1 MGAMMREHDWSTSSL
16 GPPESWPQ
24 SLRSVV
30 GLMLNSRF
38 PMFAAWG
45 EGLGFVYN
53 DAYVEILGEKHPS
66 ALGRRF
72 HDIGSE
78 IWSDIS
84 PLIDSAMAGDA
95 TYRENL
101 PLTMNRKG
109 YDEQTWFTF
118 SYSPV
123 QDESGAVAGMFCA
136 CTETTEAVRAQRRQA
151 FRLELEERLR
161 DVANPRA
168 VMDAAVALLGRQLG
182 ANRVGYGEVQADD
195 VTVVLH
201 SCYVDRVAPLEG
213 PFPLDGFG
221 PAMIARQRKGLTQ
234 SSADVTRD
242 PDMDPAVWAAINT
255 SAFVSVPLVRD
266 GRFAASLYV
275 NVREPHAW
283 AADEITLIEETA
295 ARTWSAVERARAEAA
310 LHESESQ
317 FRALVN
323 ATANVVYRMGP
334 DWREMRRLD
343 GAGFIIDTE
352 APTIDWVET
361 YIPADERPRVRD
373 AIERAIADK
382 DVFELEHRVLRADGT
397 VGWTHS
403 RAIPLLDNAGG
414 IVEWLGAASDVTA
427 RVKAYQSFT
436 RLFEASPAPLLV
448 LAPDAPRF
456 TITEVNDAY
465 LAATMR
471 TREGVV
477 GRGVFEAYP
486 DNPND
491 PTIGGVSRLRASLER
506 VLARRERDEL
516 LGLKYD
522 IARPDGTFE
531 ERWWSPVNSPV
542 LNENGGVEAI
552 IHNANDV
559 TEDRRAEAALNES
572 KERQAFLLRLSD
584 AFRAEPSPEA
594 IANRALRML
603 FEQMRLDR
611 CYIGTYRLAEDIG
624 DFPHQVHNDRL
635 PPLPAQV
642 RLTDFP
648 EALQIAVERTLVIDD
663 VVELE
668 GLSDSERA
676 SFAGLGIG
684 SLISAT
690 LRKGANNPLWAINAI
705 SAGPR
710 VWTQGEVS
718 LVEEVAERTWAAMER
733 AHAEAALRKGE
744 DLLSA
749 VLDALPVGVILAD
762 AQGRVTRDNAVNR
775 ELWGVPP
782 EMTGFEQY
790 GEWVGWWPATGE
802 RIAGTDWAM
811 ARALLH
817 GETVK
822 NELIENQ
829 RFGTGER
836 RFILNNAA
844 PVRDASG
851 AIVAGVVAQMDVT
864 GRLAAERALKQ
875 LNETLEARVVERTA
889 ERDRLWQS
897 SQDLLMVAR
906 FDGTVVTVNPAW
918 ATALGWSEAEMIG
931 TQFWT
936 LIHPGD
942 VAACQVH
949 TIALSTGG
957 QTSARFECRYRAKS
971 GDWHWLAWSATSG
984 AGLFNGVARDVTDE
998 KVRAAELALR
1008 TAERDQVW
1016 KTSRGL
1022 LMIADLDGVLR
1033 AANPAWTRT
1042 LGFTEAETVGRS
1054 FRDFI
1059 VGDDI
1064 YLTGEALAAAAS
1076 GANVDG
1082 FENRYRHK
1090 DGSIRHLA
1098 WHTSAE
1104 DGLIYAFGRD
1114 ITDERAREAE
1124 VRALEEHLR
1133 QSQKMEAM
1141 GQLTGGVAHDFNNL
1155 LTPIIGGLDMLVRR
1169 GVGSERERRLIDGA
1183 LQSAERAKILVQR
1196 LLAFAR
1202 RQPLQ
1207 PVAVEISKLV
1217 EGMVGLIG
1225 STLGPTIDVRVDID
1239 QDLPPAKADPNQLE
1253 MALLN
1258 LAVNARD
1265 AMPDGGEL
1273 TIKAVRKNVRQ
1284 SHAPGLTAGD
1294 YVLLCVVDTGA
1305 GMDDATR
1312 QRAIEPFFSTKGVGK
1327 GTGLGLSMV
1336 HGLAAQLGGGLTIDS
1351 APGKGTTIELW
1362 LPISTAAIGVEKA
1375 STAASAKRVSR
1386 GVALLVDD
1394 EVLVR
1399 MSTADMLMDLGFEV
1413 VEVGTAEEALQIL
1426 KTGMMPN
1433 LLITDHLMP
1442 GMTGVDLAREARAI
1456 EPKLPILI
1464 VSGYAEVDGVAQD
1477 LPRLTKPFR
1486 NAELAE
1492 SISALIPVDG

>member
-1 MGAMMREHDWSTSSL
+1 MMREHDWSTSSL
-16 GPPESWPQ
+16 GSPESWPQ

-72 HDIGSE
+72 HDIWSE

-84 PLIDSAMAGDA
+84 PLINSAMAGDA

-136 CTETTEAVRAQRRQA
+136 CTETTEAVRAQQRQT
-151 FRLELEERLR
+151 FRLELEVRLR
-161 DVANPRA
+161 DVADPSA
-168 VMDAAVALLGRQLG
+168 VMDAAVALLGRQLR

-201 SCYVDRVAPLEG
+201 SCYADGVAPLEG
-213 PFPLDGFG
+213 EFPLDGFG
-221 PAMIARQRKGLTQ
+221 PAMIARQRQGLTQ
-234 SSADVTRD
+234 SSADVND
-242 PDMDPAVWAAINT
+242 DLDQDPAFWATINT
-255 SAFVSVPLVRD
+255 RAFVSVPLVRD

-275 NVREPHAW
+275 NAREPHAW
-283 AADEITLIEETA
+283 AADEIALIEETA
-295 ARTWSAVERARAEAA
+295 ARTWSAVEHARADAA
-310 LHESESQ
+310 LRERESQ

-334 DWREMRRLD
+334 DWREMRRLG
-343 GAGFIIDTE
+343 GAGFIVDTE
-352 APTIDWVET
+352 DPTIDWVET

-403 RAIPLLDNAGG
+403 RAIPILDNAGG

-427 RVKAYQSFT
+427 RVKADQSFT
-436 RLFEASPAPLLV
+436 RLFEASPAPFLV

-471 TREGVV
+471 TREGVAK
-477 GRGVFEAYP
+477 RGIFEAYP

-506 VLARRERDEL
+506 VLATRRPDEL
-516 LGLKYD
+516 SGLKYD
-522 IARPDGTFE
+522 VVRPDGTYE
-531 ERWWSPVNSPV
+531 ERWWSSVNSPV
-542 LNENGGVEAI
+542 LNENGEVEAI

-572 KERQAFLLRLSD
+572 EERQAFLLKLSD
-584 AFRAEPSPEA
+584 VLRPLAEPLAVQVEA
-594 IANRALRML
+594 MRVLGQHLAVSRAQYHEIEPNNEWIKPGGGYANGVPLHPGSSRM
-603 FEQMRLDR
+603 D
-611 CYIGTYRLAEDIG
+611 
-624 DFPHQVHNDRL
+624 DFG
-635 PPLPAQV
+635 AFV
-642 RLTDFP
+642 RDAY
-648 EALQIAVERTLVIDD
+648 EGGRTLV
-663 VVELE
+663 V
-668 GLSDSERA
+668 SDTALDTRISAAERA
-676 SFAGLGIG
+676 AFAGIGVRAFVAVPLVKNGRFVGILGLDHVTAR
-684 SLISAT
+684 SWS
-690 LRKGANNPLWAINAI
+690 
-705 SAGPR
+705 
-710 VWTQGEVS
+710 Q
-718 LVEEVAERTWAAMER
+718 VEIALAEETAERTWAAVER
-733 AHAEAALRKGE
+733 AQAEAALRQGE
-744 DLLSA
+744 ALLSA
-749 VLDALPVGVILAD
+749 VLDSLPVGVILAD
-762 AQGRVTRDNAVNR
+762 AQGRITRDNAVNR

-844 PVRDASG
+844 PVRDTSG

-864 GRLAAERALKQ
+864 DRLAAERALKQ

-918 ATALGWSEAEMIG
+918 ATTLGWSEAEMIG
-931 TQFWT
+931 MQFWT

-949 TIALSTGG
+949 AIALSTGM
-957 QTSARFECRYRAKS
+957 QTSARFECRYHAKS
-971 GDWHWLAWSATSG
+971 GDWHWLAWSVTSG

-998 KVRAAELALR
+998 KMRAAELAQR

-1016 KTSRGL
+1016 KTSRDL

-1033 AANPAWTRT
+1033 AANPGWTRT
-1042 LGFTEAETVGRS
+1042 LGYTEAETVGRS

-1059 VGDDI
+1059 VLDDI
-1064 YLTGEALAAAAS
+1064 YSTEEALATAAS

-1082 FENRYRHK
+1082 FDNRYLHK

-1104 DGLIYAFGRD
+1104 NGLIYAFGRD

-1124 VRALEEHLR
+1124 VRAMEEHLR

-1155 LTPIIGGLDMLVRR
+1155 LTPIVYGLELARR
-1169 GVGSERERRLIDGA
+1169 AGFGTEREQRIIAGA
-1183 LQSAERAKILVQR
+1183 IQSADRATTLVHR
-1196 LLAFAR
+1196 LLSFAR

-1207 PVAVEISKLV
+1207 STGVDLTQLLR
-1217 EGMVGLIG
+1217 GMAGLLS
-1225 STLGPTIDVRVDID
+1225 STTGPQITVMVDAPD
-1239 QDLPPAKADPNQLE
+1239 TLPLAKADANQLE
-1253 MALLN
+1253 MAILN
-1258 LAVNARD
+1258 LAINARD
-1265 AMPDGGEL
+1265 AMPNGGTLQMALSSQDVEERRQPHDL
-1273 TIKAVRKNVRQ
+1273 APGPYLRLSIADTGEGMDEATIKRAV
-1284 SHAPGLTAGD
+1284 
-1294 YVLLCVVDTGA
+1294 
-1305 GMDDATR
+1305 
-1312 QRAIEPFFSTKGVGK
+1312 EPFFSTKGVGK
-1327 GTGLGLSMV
+1327 GTGLGLSMA
-1336 HGLAAQLGGGLTIDS
+1336 HGLAAQLGGTLTIS
-1351 APGKGTTIELW
+1351 STRGAGTTIEFW
-1362 LPISTAAIGVEKA
+1362 LPQ
-1375 STAASAKRVSR
+1375 SAKPVNGFQPVADAAVSVT
-1386 GVALLVDD
+1386 GSGIVLLVDD
-1394 EVLVR
+1394 EELVR
-1399 MSTADMLMDLGFEV
+1399 LSTADMLTTLGFDV
-1413 VEVGTAEEALQIL
+1413 VEAGSAEDALKLVEHGLQPDFL
-1426 KTGMMPN
+1426 V
-1433 LLITDHLMP
+1433 TDHLMP
-1442 GMTGVDLAREARAI
+1442 GMSGTKLARMLKNIRPTI
-1456 EPKLPILI
+1456 KVIIL
-1464 VSGYAEVDGVAQD
+1464 SGYAEAEGISPD
-1477 LPRLTKPFR
+1477 LPRLAKPFR
-1486 NAELAE
+1486 NTELAA
-1492 SISALIPVDG
+1492 SLAALT

>member
-1 MGAMMREHDWSTSSL
+1 MASDWALGFDAIFLTGGGEMGAMMREHDWSTSPL

-72 HDIGSE
+72 RDIWSE

-136 CTETTEAVRAQRRQA
+136 CTETTEAVRAQRRQTL
-151 FRLELEERLR
+151 RIELEDRLS
-161 DVANPRA
+161 DLADPGA
-168 VMDAAVALLGRQLG
+168 VMDAAAALLGRRLG
-182 ANRVGYGEVQADD
+182 ANRVGYGEVQADE

-201 SCYVDRVAPLEG
+201 SCYVDGVAPLEG

-221 PAMIARQRKGLTQ
+221 PAMIARQRQGLTQ
-234 SSADVTRD
+234 SSPDVTRD
-242 PDMDPAVWAAINT
+242 PDMDPAVWAAIDT

-283 AADEITLIEETA
+283 AADEIVLIEETA
-295 ARTWSAVERARAEAA
+295 ARTWSAVERARAE
-310 LHESESQ
+310 
-317 FRALVN
+317 
-323 ATANVVYRMGP
+323 T
-334 DWREMRRLD
+334 
-343 GAGFIIDTE
+343 
-352 APTIDWVET
+352 
-361 YIPADERPRVRD
+361 
-373 AIERAIADK
+373 
-382 DVFELEHRVLRADGT
+382 
-397 VGWTHS
+397 
-403 RAIPLLDNAGG
+403 
-414 IVEWLGAASDVTA
+414 
-427 RVKAYQSFT
+427 
-436 RLFEASPAPLLV
+436 
-448 LAPDAPRF
+448 
-456 TITEVNDAY
+456 
-465 LAATMR
+465 
-471 TREGVV
+471 
-477 GRGVFEAYP
+477 
-486 DNPND
+486 
-491 PTIGGVSRLRASLER
+491 
-506 VLARRERDEL
+506 
-516 LGLKYD
+516 
-522 IARPDGTFE
+522 
-531 ERWWSPVNSPV
+531 
-542 LNENGGVEAI
+542 
-552 IHNANDV
+552 
-559 TEDRRAEAALNES
+559 
-572 KERQAFLLRLSD
+572 
-584 AFRAEPSPEA
+584 
-594 IANRALRML
+594 ALR
-603 FEQMRLDR
+603 R
-611 CYIGTYRLAEDIG
+611 G
-624 DFPHQVHNDRL
+624 
-635 PPLPAQV
+635 
-642 RLTDFP
+642 
-648 EALQIAVERTLVIDD
+648 EA
-663 VVELE
+663 
-668 GLSDSERA
+668 
-676 SFAGLGIG
+676 
-684 SLISAT
+684 
-690 LRKGANNPLWAINAI
+690 
-705 SAGPR
+705 
-710 VWTQGEVS
+710 
-718 LVEEVAERTWAAMER
+718 
-733 AHAEAALRKGE
+733 
-744 DLLSA
+744 LLSA

-762 AQGRVTRDNAVNR
+762 AQGRVTRTNAANG

-782 EMTGFEQY
+782 ETIGFEQY

-822 NELIENQ
+822 NELFENQ

-864 GRLAAERALKQ
+864 ERLAAEQSLKQ
-875 LNETLEARVVERTA
+875 LTETLEARVVERTA

-949 TIALSTGG
+949 AIALSTGG

-998 KVRAAELALR
+998 KVRAAELARR

-1022 LMIADLDGVLR
+1022 LMIADLEGVLR

-1042 LGFTEAETVGRS
+1042 LGYTEAETVGRS

-1064 YLTGEALAAAAS
+1064 YPTEEALATAAS
-1076 GANVDG
+1076 GADLDG
-1082 FENRYRHK
+1082 FKNRYRHK

-1155 LTPIIGGLDMLVRR
+1155 LTPIIGGLDMLMRR

-1183 LQSAERAKILVQR
+1183 LQSAERAKLLVQR
-1196 LLAFAR
+1196 LLSFAR

-1207 PVAVEISKLV
+1207 PVAVEISSLM
-1217 EGMVGLIG
+1217 EGLVGLIG
-1225 STLGPTIDVRVDID
+1225 STLGPTIDLRVNID
-1239 QDLPPAKADPNQLE
+1239 PDLPPAKADQNQLE

-1265 AMPDGGEL
+1265 AMPEGGEL
-1273 TIKAVRKNVRQ
+1273 TIRGVRESVRGG
-1284 SHAPGLTAGD
+1284 HASGLEAGD

-1305 GMDDATR
+1305 GMDGATR

-1351 APGKGTTIELW
+1351 TPGIGTTIELW
-1362 LPISTAAIGVEKA
+1362 LPISTAAIDVEGA
-1375 STAASAKRVSR
+1375 STAALATPVGR

-1394 EVLVR
+1394 EELVR
-1399 MSTADMLMDLGFEV
+1399 MSTADMLIDLGFEV
-1413 VEVGTAEEALQIL
+1413 IEAGTAEQALQIL
-1426 KTGMMPN
+1426 KTGAMPN

-1442 GMTGVDLAREARAI
+1442 GMTGVDLARKARAI
-1456 EPKLPILI
+1456 EPTLPILI

-1486 NAELAE
+1486 IAELAE
-1492 SISALIPVDG
+1492 SLSALL